1 MNIKHKNEVKSVFR
15 LFLKKGALYLDVK
28 LLKKGTTLVIRIME
42 DMDHHSALYLRQ
54 KIDSEIIKSTV
65 KNIIFD
71 FSKVNFMDS
80 SGIGVVV
87 GRYKNIQ
94 KLNGRAAIVNAN
106 PKIMQ
111 IFEMSGV
118 LKIIP
123 AYTDLEDAISS
134 MCG

>member
-1 MNIKHKNEVKSVFR
+1 M
-15 LFLKKGALYLDVK
+15 DVK
-28 LLKKGTTLVIRIME
+28 LLRKGTTLIVKIME
-42 DMDHHSALYLRQ
+42 DMDHHSAQYLRQ
-54 KIDSEIIKSTV
+54 KIDFEIVKSTV

-71 FSKVNFMDS
+71 FSNVNFMDS

-123 AYTDLEDAISS
+123 AYSDMDRAISS

>member
-1 MNIKHKNEVKSVFR
+1 M
-15 LFLKKGALYLDVK
+15 DVK
-28 LLKKGTTLVIRIME
+28 LSKKGTTLVVRIME
-42 DMDHHSALYLRQ
+42 DMDHHSAQYLRQ
-54 KIDSEIIKSTV
+54 KIDSEITKATI

-71 FSKVNFMDS
+71 FTNVNFMDS

-87 GRYKNIQ
+87 GRYKNVC
-94 KLNGRAAIVNAN
+94 KLNGKAAIVNAN
-106 PKIMQ
+106 PKILQ

-123 AYTDLEDAISS
+123 VYNSLDTAISS

>member
-1 MNIKHKNEVKSVFR
+1 M
-15 LFLKKGALYLDVK
+15 DVK
-28 LLKKGTTLVIRIME
+28 LLRKGTTLIIRIME
-42 DMDHHSALYLRQ
+42 DMDHHSAQYLRQ
-54 KIDSEIIKSTV
+54 KLDSEIFKATV

-123 AYTDLEDAISS
+123 AYTDLEDALTS

>member
-1 MNIKHKNEVKSVFR
+1 M
-15 LFLKKGALYLDVK
+15 DVK
-28 LLKKGTTLVIRIME
+28 LLRKGTTLIIKIME
-42 DMDHHSALYLRQ
+42 DMDHHSAQYLRQ
-54 KIDSEIIKSTV
+54 KIDSEIIKATV

-94 KLNGRAAIVNAN
+94 KLNGRAAIVTAN

-123 AYTDLEDAISS
+123 AYSDLEDAISS

>member
-1 MNIKHKNEVKSVFR
+1 MMLVRQKISNAAEI
-15 LFLKKGALYLDVK
+15 KKGGFALDVK
-28 LLKKGTTLVIRIME
+28 LYRKGTTLIIKIME
-42 DMDHHSALYLRQ
+42 DMDHHSAQYLRQ
-54 KIDSEIIKSTV
+54 KIDCEIVKATV

-71 FSKVNFMDS
+71 FSNVNFMDS

-106 PKIMQ
+106 TKIMQ

-123 AYTDLEDAISS
+123 AYSDMDKAISS

>member
-1 MNIKHKNEVKSVFR
+1 
-15 LFLKKGALYLDVK
+15 LDVK
-28 LLKKGTTLVIRIME
+28 LYRKGTTLIIKIME
-42 DMDHHSALYLRQ
+42 DMDHHSAQYLRQ
-54 KIDSEIIKSTV
+54 KIDFEIVKATV

-71 FSKVNFMDS
+71 FSNVNFMDS

-87 GRYKNIQ
+87 GRYKNIE
-94 KLNGRAAIVNAN
+94 KLNGKAAIVNAS

-123 AYTDLEDAISS
+123 AYSDLDKAISS